1 MNKKAID
8 GIIEFRNKGIFTKR
22 ELLKKVKGI
31 TDKIYEQAVGFL
43 RVPNSTDPL
52 DNTGIH
58 PDNYKDALKIL
69 EYLNLKIEDIHKE
82 EFKKTLEKT
91 NIEKVSKDTNIN
103 IYVTEQIINE
113 LKSPGLD
120 PRDELEMP
128 LLKSDILKIEDLKL
142 GMSLEGTVRNVT
154 SFGAF
159 IDIGLKNDALI
170 HISKMSKSYVSDP
183 LDILSVGEIIKCFVD
198 KIDIDKG
205 QVSLSLIKE

>member
-1 MNKKAID
+1 M
-8 GIIEFRNKGIFTKR
+8 
-22 ELLKKVKGI
+22 
-31 TDKIYEQAVGFL
+31 GFL

-91 NIEKVSKDTNIN
+91 NIEKVSKDTGIN

-159 IDIGLKNDALI
+159 IDIGLKMTHLFI
-170 HISKMSKSYVSDP
+170 YLK
-183 LDILSVGEIIKCFVD
+183 
-198 KIDIDKG
+198 
-205 QVSLSLIKE
+205 